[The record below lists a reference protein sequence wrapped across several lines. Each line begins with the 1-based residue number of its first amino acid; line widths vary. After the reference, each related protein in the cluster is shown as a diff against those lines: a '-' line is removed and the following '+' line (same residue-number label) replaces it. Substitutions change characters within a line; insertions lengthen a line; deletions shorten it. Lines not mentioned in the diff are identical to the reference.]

1 MSLTITLLFIAAVVW
16 LIAGP
21 IRDKRREKRTIR
33 LCQLA
38 VTACESR
45 RRQIIIDTV
54 RKTGRYSRDT
64 ASEAYRGT
72 VIRNFLDLPFAW
84 YDTSHWTRDE
94 KAALGEAER
103 IAIDREY
110 QHQRRSVSGAAF
122 I

>member
-1 MSLTITLLFIAAVVW
+1 MSVATTLLFIAAVVW

-21 IRDKRREKRTIR
+21 IRDKRSQKRTSKLR
-33 LCQLA
+33 QWA
-38 VTACESR
+38 VAAAEPR

-54 RKTGRYSRDT
+54 RKTGRYSRET
-64 ASEAYRGT
+64 GMEAYRGT

-84 YDTSHWTRDE
+84 YDASRWTRAE
-94 KAALGEAER
+94 KAALAEAER